1 MKMTSLRWIPKV
13 LGMLL
18 FTNSLLAQDFSG
30 VAYGSQARQFVD
42 IYLGQSTCPT
52 PVYFDAHFNGGTTAM
67 PQNIT
72 DSLTQNGIAVVSWE
86 SLTTIASPADILT
99 GWNDARLMFA
109 WVKANASTYNF
120 DTTNFI
126 IGGSSRGTIL
136 SWRQAHLPDPDIKG
150 LYMYNALP
158 GNAWADSTIWYPPG
172 DISVNSPPIFMVYGR
187 EPGCSMDPVNPDIH
201 DPLNGFKIQDEYDR
215 LGIGMRDTL
224 IHSISDSA
232 NTDRYQYL
240 LAFAFSVIDPCWT
253 VGSEEVKVDSQL
265 QAFPNPFQ
273 DHIRFTELPESTE
286 IIICNNLGQVLW
298 QGISPEEIDTQD
310 WPKGIYLIHLR
321 WLNQQKTLKVLKPAA
336 F

>member
-1 MKMTSLRWIPKV
+1 MKMTPLRWIPKV

-30 VAYGSQARQFVD
+30 VAYGTQPRQFVD

-136 SWRQAHLPDPDIKG
+136 SWREAHKPDPDIKG

-172 DISVNSPPIFMVYGR
+172 DIMASSPPIFMVYGR

-201 DPLNGFKIQDEYDR
+201 DPLNGFKIQAEYDR
-215 LGIGMRDTL
+215 LGIGNRDTL

-232 NTDRYQYL
+232 NSDRYQYL
-240 LAFAFSVIDPCWT
+240 LAFALSVIDPCWT
-253 VGSEEVKVDSQL
+253 VSKEEVSATPAL
-265 QAFPNPFQ
+265 QAYPNPFK
-273 DHIRFTELPESTE
+273 DHIRFNELTEGTE
-286 IIICNNLGQVLW
+286 IIIHNNLGQVFW
-298 QGISPEEIDTQD
+298 RGKVESEINTDD
-310 WPKGIYLIHLR
+310 WPRGLYFISYLDGQKQQSFKLLKG
-321 WLNQQKTLKVLKPAA
+321 
-336 F
+336 